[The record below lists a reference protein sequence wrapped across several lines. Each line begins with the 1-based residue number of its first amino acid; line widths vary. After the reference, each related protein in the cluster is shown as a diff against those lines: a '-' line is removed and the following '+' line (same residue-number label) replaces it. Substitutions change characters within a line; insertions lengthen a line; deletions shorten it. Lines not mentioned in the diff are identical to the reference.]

1 MAEIAYRIVAETEG
15 HVRILVD
22 LRGGNLNGYAAK
34 KTGRK
39 CSQGGGGPS
48 PLRPKWAYIF
58 FIVSSAWAC
67 DETNFKLLLRR
78 KKI

>member
-39 CSQGGGGPS
+39 CSQREGGSKP
-48 PLRPKWAYIF
+48 
-58 FIVSSAWAC
+58 
-67 DETNFKLLLRR
+67 T
-78 KKI
+78 

>member
-39 CSQGGGGPS
+39 CSQREGGVQAHLGP
-48 PLRPKWAYIF
+48 WA
-58 FIVSSAWAC
+58 
-67 DETNFKLLLRR
+67 
-78 KKI
+78 